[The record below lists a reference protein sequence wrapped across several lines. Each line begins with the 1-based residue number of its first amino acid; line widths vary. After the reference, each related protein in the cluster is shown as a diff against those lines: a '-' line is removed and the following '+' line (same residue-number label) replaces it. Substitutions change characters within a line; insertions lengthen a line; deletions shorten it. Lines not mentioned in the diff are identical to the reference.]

1 MNQDLLFWVS
11 VASPIIGCIA
21 IIVALIVSHISSK
34 ENKKQIKAI
43 YELLDVFV
51 AAQNPS
57 MMEAKREYERQLAE
71 LNNQIHE
78 LKEDIQTVSPFFGR
92 GPKIE
97 DMEELYEKK
106 EMCKQLK
113 DLEDKRKVMEGQLK
127 LILSYI
133 ERTKNNGVHN

>member
-1 MNQDLLFWVS
+1 MNSFQFWVS
-11 VASPIIGCIA
+11 VASPIISCVA
-21 IIVALIVSHISSK
+21 IIVALYISHISSK

-43 YELLDVFV
+43 YDLLDVFV
-51 AAQNPS
+51 AAQDPI
-57 MMEAKREYERQLAE
+57 MMEAKREYEQQLAE
-71 LNNQIHE
+71 LNNQIQE
-78 LKEDIQTVSPFFGR
+78 LKENIQFVSPFFGR

-113 DLEDKRKVMEGQLK
+113 NLEDKREMMKGQLN

-133 ERTKNNGVHN
+133 ERTKK

>member
-11 VASPIIGCIA
+11 VASPIVGCMA
-21 IIVALIVSHISSK
+21 IVVALIVSHISSK

-78 LKEDIQTVSPFFGR
+78 LKEDIQIVSPFFGR

-113 DLEDKRKVMEGQLK
+113 NMEDQREVMKEQLN

-133 ERTKNNGVHN
+133 ERTKK

>member
-11 VASPIIGCIA
+11 VASPIVGCMA
-21 IIVALIVSHISSK
+21 IVVALIVSHISSK

-78 LKEDIQTVSPFFGR
+78 LKEDIQIVSPFFGR

-97 DMEELYEKK
+97 D
-106 EMCKQLK
+106 
-113 DLEDKRKVMEGQLK
+113 
-127 LILSYI
+127 S
-133 ERTKNNGVHN
+133 

>member
-1 MNQDLLFWVS
+1 MNQVLSFWVT
-11 VASPIIGCIA
+11 VASPIVGCMA
-21 IIVALIVSHISSK
+21 IVVALIVSHISSK

-51 AAQNPS
+51 AAQNPG

-71 LNNQIHE
+71 LNHQIHE
-78 LKEDIQTVSPFFGR
+78 LKEDIQTVSPFFGL

-97 DMEELYEKK
+97 DMGELYEKK

-113 DLEDKRKVMEGQLK
+113 NLEDKREVMKGQLN

-133 ERTKNNGVHN
+133 ERTKK